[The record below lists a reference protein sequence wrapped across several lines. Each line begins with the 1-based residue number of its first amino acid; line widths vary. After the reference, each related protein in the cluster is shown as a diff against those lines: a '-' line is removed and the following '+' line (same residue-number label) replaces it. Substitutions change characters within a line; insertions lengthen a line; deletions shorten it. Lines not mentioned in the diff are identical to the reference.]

1 MLTHIGAQEPPIENK
16 GNVIKER
23 KKERKRKKKKRHNK
37 YKYIVISN
45 VK

>member
-23 KKERKRKKKKRHNK
+23 KKERKRKKKKRL
-37 YKYIVISN
+37 IESRTSPSLEM
-45 VK
+45 